1 MTKIDQ
7 LENHFA
13 HCAKVNQDLEQ
24 DADKHPPLN
33 MFCRTLQNHPENNG
47 AFNCWM
53 MSRICTGTPNY
64 NPCKSPIEKTWDTDH
79 RKHAML

>member
-7 LENHFA
+7 VENHFA

-24 DADKHPPLN
+24 HADKHPPPN
-33 MFCRTLQNHPENNG
+33 MFCRMLQNHPENNG

-64 NPCKSPIEKTWDTDH
+64 NPCESPIEKTWDTYH
-79 RKHAML
+79 RKHALL

>member
-7 LENHFA
+7 VENRFA

-24 DADKHPPLN
+24 HADKHPPPN

-47 AFNCWM
+47 AFNLDD
-53 MSRICTGTPNY
+53 
-64 NPCKSPIEKTWDTDH
+64 E
-79 RKHAML
+79 